1 MQVESSSLPSIVS
14 CFIACLWL
22 NPWSSC
28 TGTIITHHQLMIHN
42 SKFLNT
48 SIIVLNGMKELGKV
62 RSCLDLFLVFKR
74 AQFVHGQSAM
84 LAFAIGHHS
93 MLYLLEDTIELL
105 WQLADRQLSHLN
117 IYYRINVHFTP
128 FKFSPSPNNP

>member
-1 MQVESSSLPSIVS
+1 
-14 CFIACLWL
+14 
-22 NPWSSC
+22 
-28 TGTIITHHQLMIHN
+28 MIHN

-74 AQFVHGQSAM
+74 AQFVHGQSTM

-105 WQLADRQLSHLN
+105 WQLANRQLSHLN

-128 FKFSPSPNNP
+128 FKFSPSPNNPYTKKIDYPIFTKLVHFSHFLSNPILFCYRDSS